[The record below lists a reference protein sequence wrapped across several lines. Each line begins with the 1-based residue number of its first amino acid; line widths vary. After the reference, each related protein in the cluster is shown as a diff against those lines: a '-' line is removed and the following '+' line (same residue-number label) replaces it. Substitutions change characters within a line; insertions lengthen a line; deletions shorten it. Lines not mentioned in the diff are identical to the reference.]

1 MEEKTLLAFAKWMQ
15 SKDQQLASIPVEQ
28 LAAQVA
34 QALQTPEGQK
44 QLAPLFQQFQAEVG
58 QVMRSGGRI
67 GYAISRLQS
76 GGTTPIKGNYPRK
89 NYRSV

>member
-1 MEEKTLLAFAKWMQ
+1 MQ
-15 SKDQQLASIPVEQ
+15 SKDQQLASVPVEQ

-58 QVMRSGGRI
+58 QLMRNGGKMN
-67 GYAISRLQS
+67 YAVNRLQS
-76 GGTTPIKGNYPRK
+76 SHIRYSKK
-89 NYRSV
+89 